1 MAANKKKEQP
11 ISLRFLFIF
20 TAFII
25 AFFVYAAT
33 PNDIKKIKQSKTF
46 EEMLE
51 YTNDTVSNKKVV
63 EETTSNSF
71 QKAPEVIQTTQ
82 QQTYYYQ
89 TVPSYEKKRKINY
102 KDDSTFLELLDALR
116 KQPAMSTTS
125 AEVIVKEI
133 LKYKGFPEHSINVV
147 IEDENAKQKTQGSY
161 VAAYFNISSG
171 NLHVNKEVLYKT
183 SIEQT
188 IAIIAHELDH
198 FEKNAQIC
206 KSMGTDS
213 YAKLLIDNK
222 TLGLNVSF
230 WDNAQKYADI
240 SNFDAKHYQDALVR
254 YLSQGSIDLT
264 SSYSD
269 LYRLAEHIRNPMELS
284 AYEVSDFIFDYYGVE
299 NDDGPLKK
307 LVDKFN
313 TLDWTIHNL
322 VAKDSLLR
330 DERIAF
336 FDYFFIQAILSTYPQ
351 YKDKYNNCLES
362 GNMTEFWLAFEKDHE
377 SFYNKNM
384 QLDEKTYN
392 SIFNL
397 IVKTDAIAKQGINND
412 IICSALKFKINTLLA
427 NIVFPNAIKFIKEA
441 ANDYLSFIQ
450 QNNIYSPK
458 DELNTILTLICIENN
473 ITTKN
478 QEEISLYYI
487 KLPKEIESLYG
498 IKGKNRRYHFIY
510 KNEAFQNLLKEK
522 KAENTNITDQQLLSD
537 LLNSKKL
544 NDRNK
549 Y

>member
-1 MAANKKKEQP
+1 MADNKKKEQP

-25 AFFVYAAT
+25 VFFVYATT
-33 PNDIKKIKQSKTF
+33 PNDMKKIKQTKTF

-51 YTNDTVSNKKVV
+51 YTNDSISNKTIEENAIEKNVV
-63 EETTSNSF
+63 LPKEISYQKQETTYAPQ
-71 QKAPEVIQTTQ
+71 QK
-82 QQTYYYQ
+82 Y
-89 TVPSYEKKRKINY
+89 TVEKKKRINY
-102 KDDSTFLELLDALR
+102 RDDSDFLELLDNLK
-116 KQPAMSTTS
+116 KQPAMSTSS

-133 LKYKGFPEHSINVV
+133 LKYKGFPEYCVNVV
-147 IEDENAKQKTQGSY
+147 IDDENTKQKTQGSY
-161 VAAYFNISSG
+161 VAAYFNISTG
-171 NLHVNKEVLYKT
+171 NLHVNKEVLYQT

-206 KSMGTDS
+206 KSMGTAA
-213 YAKLLIDNK
+213 YAKLLTDNK

-240 SNFDAKHYQDALVR
+240 SNFNAPQYKDALVR

-269 LYRLAEHIRNPMELS
+269 LYRLSEHIRNPMELS
-284 AYEVSDFIFDYYGVE
+284 AYEVSDFIFDYYGVPNE
-299 NDDGPLKK
+299 EGPLKK
-307 LVDKFN
+307 LVEKFN
-313 TLDWTIHNL
+313 SLDWTIYNL
-322 VAKDSLLR
+322 IAKDSLLK

-351 YKDKYNNCLES
+351 YKEKYNNCLES

-397 IVKTDAIAKQGINND
+397 IIKTESIAKQGINNN
-412 IICSALKFKINTLLA
+412 IICSALKFKTNTLLA

-441 ANDYLSFIQ
+441 ANDYLKFIN
-450 QNNIYSPK
+450 QNNIFSPK
-458 DELNTILTLICIENN
+458 DELNMILTLICIENN

-478 QEEISLYYI
+478 QEEISLYYLN
-487 KLPKEIESLYG
+487 LPTEIESLYG

-522 KAENTNITDQQLLSD
+522 KLQNPDITDQQLLLS
-537 LLNSKKL
+537 LLKDKKL

>member
-25 AFFVYAAT
+25 AFFVYATT
-33 PNDIKKIKQSKTF
+33 PNDIKKIKQTKTF

-51 YTNDTVSNKKVV
+51 YSNDSISNKII
-63 EETTSNSF
+63 EEEKIETSIIP
-71 QKAPEVIQTTQ
+71 K
-82 QQTYYYQ
+82 QQTYYQSNQ
-89 TVPSYEKKRKINY
+89 TVYTPLQNYVTEKKKRINY
-102 KDDSTFLELLDALR
+102 KDDADFLELLDNLR
-116 KQPAMSTTS
+116 KQPSMSTTS

-133 LKYKGFPEHSINVV
+133 LKYKGFPEYCVNVV
-147 IEDENAKQKTQGSY
+147 IEDENTKQKTQGSY

-171 NLHVNKEVLYKT
+171 DLHVNKEVLYKT

-188 IAIIAHELDH
+188 VAIIAHELDH

-206 KSMGTDS
+206 KSMGTDA
-213 YAKLLIDNK
+213 YAKLLTDNK
-222 TLGLNVSF
+222 TLGLNVAF

-240 SNFDAKHYQDALVR
+240 SNFDAKQYKDALTR

-284 AYEVSDFIFDYYGVE
+284 AYEVSDFIFDYYGVPNE
-299 NDDGPLKK
+299 EGPLKK
-307 LVDKFN
+307 LVEKFN
-313 TLDWTIHNL
+313 SLDWTIHNL
-322 VAKDSLLR
+322 IAKDSLLK

-351 YKDKYNNCLES
+351 YKDKYNNCIES

-397 IVKTDAIAKQGINND
+397 IIKTETIAKQGINNN
-412 IICSALKFKINTLLA
+412 IVCSALKFKTNTLLA

-441 ANDYLSFIQ
+441 ANDYLSFIK

-537 LLNSKKL
+537 LLNNKKL

>member
-1 MAANKKKEQP
+1 MADNKKKEQP

-25 AFFVYAAT
+25 VFFVYATT
-33 PNDIKKIKQSKTF
+33 PNDMKKIKQTKTF

-51 YTNDTVSNKKVV
+51 YTNDSISNKTIEENAIEKNVV
-63 EETTSNSF
+63 LPKEISYQKQETTYAPQ
-71 QKAPEVIQTTQ
+71 QK
-82 QQTYYYQ
+82 Y
-89 TVPSYEKKRKINY
+89 TVEKKKRINY
-102 KDDSTFLELLDALR
+102 RDDSDFLELLDNLK
-116 KQPAMSTTS
+116 KQPAMSTSS

-133 LKYKGFPEHSINVV
+133 LKYKGFPEYCVNVV
-147 IEDENAKQKTQGSY
+147 IDDENTKQKTQGSY
-161 VAAYFNISSG
+161 VAAYFNISTG
-171 NLHVNKEVLYKT
+171 NLHVNKEVLYQT

-206 KSMGTDS
+206 KSMGTAA
-213 YAKLLIDNK
+213 YAKLLTDNK

-240 SNFDAKHYQDALVR
+240 SNFNAPQYKDALVR

-269 LYRLAEHIRNPMELS
+269 LYRLSEHIRNPMEIS
-284 AYEVSDFIFDYYGVE
+284 AYEVSDFIFDYYGVPNE
-299 NDDGPLKK
+299 EGPLKK
-307 LVDKFN
+307 LVEKFN
-313 TLDWTIHNL
+313 SLDWTIYNL
-322 VAKDSLLR
+322 IAKDSLLK

-351 YKDKYNNCLES
+351 YKEKYNNCLES

-397 IVKTDAIAKQGINND
+397 IIKTESIAKQGINNN
-412 IICSALKFKINTLLA
+412 IICSALKYKTNTLLA

-441 ANDYLSFIQ
+441 ANDYLKFINQ
-450 QNNIYSPK
+450 
-458 DELNTILTLICIENN
+458 NN

-478 QEEISLYYI
+478 QEEISLYYLN
-487 KLPKEIESLYG
+487 LPTEIESLYG

-522 KAENTNITDQQLLSD
+522 KLQNPDITDQQLLLS
-537 LLNSKKL
+537 LLKDKKL

>member
-1 MAANKKKEQP
+1 MADNKKKEQP

-25 AFFVYAAT
+25 VFFVYATT
-33 PNDIKKIKQSKTF
+33 PNDMKKIKQTKTF

-51 YTNDTVSNKKVV
+51 YTNDSISNKTIEENAIEKNVV
-63 EETTSNSF
+63 LPKEISYQKQETTYAPQ
-71 QKAPEVIQTTQ
+71 QK
-82 QQTYYYQ
+82 Y
-89 TVPSYEKKRKINY
+89 TVEKEKRINY
-102 KDDSTFLELLDALR
+102 KDDSDFLELLDNLK
-116 KQPAMSTTS
+116 KQPAMSTSS

-133 LKYKGFPEHSINVV
+133 LKYKGFPEYCVNVV
-147 IEDENAKQKTQGSY
+147 IDDENTKQKTQGSY
-161 VAAYFNISSG
+161 VAAYFNISTG
-171 NLHVNKEVLYKT
+171 NLHVNKEVLYQT

-206 KSMGTDS
+206 KSMGTAA
-213 YAKLLIDNK
+213 YAKLLTDNK

-240 SNFDAKHYQDALVR
+240 SNFNATQYKDALVR

-269 LYRLAEHIRNPMELS
+269 LYRLSEHIRNPMELS
-284 AYEVSDFIFDYYGVE
+284 AYEVSDFIFDYYGVPNE
-299 NDDGPLKK
+299 EGPLKK
-307 LVDKFN
+307 LVEKFN
-313 TLDWTIHNL
+313 SLDWTIYNL
-322 VAKDSLLR
+322 IAKDSLLK

-351 YKDKYNNCLES
+351 YKEKYNNCLES

-397 IVKTDAIAKQGINND
+397 IIKTESIAKQGINNN
-412 IICSALKFKINTLLA
+412 IICSALKFKMNTLLA

-441 ANDYLSFIQ
+441 ANDYLKFIN
-450 QNNIYSPK
+450 QNNIFSPK
-458 DELNTILTLICIENN
+458 DELNMILTLICIENN

-478 QEEISLYYI
+478 QEEISLYYLN
-487 KLPKEIESLYG
+487 LPTEIESLYG

-522 KAENTNITDQQLLSD
+522 KLQNPDITDQQLLLS
-537 LLNSKKL
+537 LLKDKKL

>member
-1 MAANKKKEQP
+1 MADNKKKEQP

-25 AFFVYAAT
+25 VFFVYATT
-33 PNDIKKIKQSKTF
+33 PNDMKKIKQTKTF

-51 YTNDTVSNKKVV
+51 YTNDSISNKTIEENAIEKNVV
-63 EETTSNSF
+63 LPKEISYQKQETTYAPQ
-71 QKAPEVIQTTQ
+71 QK
-82 QQTYYYQ
+82 Y
-89 TVPSYEKKRKINY
+89 TVEKKKRINY
-102 KDDSTFLELLDALR
+102 RDDSDFLELLDNLK
-116 KQPAMSTTS
+116 KQPAMSTSS

-133 LKYKGFPEHSINVV
+133 LKYKGFPEYCVNVV
-147 IEDENAKQKTQGSY
+147 IDDENTKQKTQGSY
-161 VAAYFNISSG
+161 VAAYFNISTG
-171 NLHVNKEVLYKT
+171 NLHVNKEVLYQT

-206 KSMGTDS
+206 KSMGTAA
-213 YAKLLIDNK
+213 YAKLLTDNK

-240 SNFDAKHYQDALVR
+240 SNFNAPQYKDALVR

-269 LYRLAEHIRNPMELS
+269 LYRLSEHIRNPMEIS
-284 AYEVSDFIFDYYGVE
+284 AYEVSDFIFDYYGVPNE
-299 NDDGPLKK
+299 EGPLKK
-307 LVDKFN
+307 LVEKFN
-313 TLDWTIHNL
+313 SLDWTIYNL
-322 VAKDSLLR
+322 IAKDSLLK

-351 YKDKYNNCLES
+351 YKEKYNNCLES

-397 IVKTDAIAKQGINND
+397 IIKTESIAKQGINNN
-412 IICSALKFKINTLLA
+412 IICSALKYKTNTLLA

-441 ANDYLSFIQ
+441 ANDYLKFIN
-450 QNNIYSPK
+450 QNNIFSPK
-458 DELNTILTLICIENN
+458 DELNMILTLICIENN

-478 QEEISLYYI
+478 QEEISLYYLN
-487 KLPKEIESLYG
+487 LPTEIESLYG

-522 KAENTNITDQQLLSD
+522 KLQNPDITDQQLLLS
-537 LLNSKKL
+537 LLKDKKL

>member
-1 MAANKKKEQP
+1 MADNKKKEQP

-25 AFFVYAAT
+25 VFFVYATT
-33 PNDIKKIKQSKTF
+33 PNDMKKIKQTKTF

-51 YTNDTVSNKKVV
+51 YTNDSISNKTIEENAIEKNVV
-63 EETTSNSF
+63 LPKEISYQKQETTYAPQ
-71 QKAPEVIQTTQ
+71 QK
-82 QQTYYYQ
+82 Y
-89 TVPSYEKKRKINY
+89 TVEKKKRINY
-102 KDDSTFLELLDALR
+102 KDDSDFLELLDNLK
-116 KQPAMSTTS
+116 KQPAMSTSS

-133 LKYKGFPEHSINVV
+133 LKYKGFPEYCVNVV
-147 IEDENAKQKTQGSY
+147 IDDENTKQKTQGSY
-161 VAAYFNISSG
+161 VAAYFNISTG
-171 NLHVNKEVLYKT
+171 NLHVNKEVLYQT

-206 KSMGTDS
+206 KSMGTAA
-213 YAKLLIDNK
+213 YAKLLTDNK

-240 SNFDAKHYQDALVR
+240 SNFNATQYKDALVR

-269 LYRLAEHIRNPMELS
+269 LYRLSEHIRNPMELS
-284 AYEVSDFIFDYYGVE
+284 AYEVSDFIFDYYGVPNE
-299 NDDGPLKK
+299 EGPLKK
-307 LVDKFN
+307 LVEKFN
-313 TLDWTIHNL
+313 SLDWTIYNL
-322 VAKDSLLR
+322 IAKDSLLK

-351 YKDKYNNCLES
+351 YKEKYNNCLES

-397 IVKTDAIAKQGINND
+397 IIKTESIAKQGINNN
-412 IICSALKFKINTLLA
+412 IICSALKFKTNTLLA

-441 ANDYLSFIQ
+441 ANDYLKFIN
-450 QNNIYSPK
+450 QNNIFSPK
-458 DELNTILTLICIENN
+458 DELNMILTLICIENN

-478 QEEISLYYI
+478 QEEISLYYLN
-487 KLPKEIESLYG
+487 LPTEIESLYG

-522 KAENTNITDQQLLSD
+522 KLQNPDITDQQLLLS
-537 LLNSKKL
+537 LLKDKKL